1 MVLVAAAIVVALAV
15 GGSGAGAQPE
25 RSAER
30 PTLTPRSLDPL
41 QLQGRGFQKR
51 ERVRVTV
58 TPTSSGEALTK
69 RVRAKRGGSFSVR
82 FDGVQACNGFEG
94 VAVGRRGSR
103 ASMQFSALICP

>member
-1 MVLVAAAIVVALAV
+1 MVLLAAIVAALAV
-15 GGSGAGAQPE
+15 GGSGAGTQPE
-25 RSAER
+25 GSAER
-30 PTLTPRSLDPL
+30 PTLTPRTLDPL
-41 QLQGRGFQKR
+41 QLQGRGFEAR

-58 TPTSSGEALTK
+58 TPSSGEALTK